1 MFPRLIYPFLFL
13 VLFCSV
19 GGYLFYLKT
28 GTWPIPGQLLSS
40 GGDGNGR
47 VDLRRLSEM
56 PSLNSVDEAESESEK
71 ISKWQDENGV
81 WHFSNQ

>member
-1 MFPRLIYPFLFL
+1 MIRAMLRSVIFL
-13 VLFCSV
+13 VLLCSV

-28 GTWPIPGQLLSS
+28 GQWPIPSQLLSS
-40 GGDGNGR
+40 GGSGNDR

-56 PSLNSVDEAESESEK
+56 PSLNSVEAESEPEK
-71 ISKWQDENGV
+71 IAKWQDENGV